1 MNISNPI
8 RSVIPAVHGDVLA
21 VLARTESPL
30 TGRGISGLIEGSSQ
44 AGVQKS
50 LSALVDAGVVLVE
63 SHPPANL
70 YRLNRRHLA
79 ADAIVELATMRS
91 RLLEAMRADLA
102 TWSPAPWGAWLF
114 GSAARSE
121 GSTASDIDVLL
132 VRPDRIDELDE
143 GWVTQVDRLVDGVT
157 AWTGNACAIVEY
169 SRSEF
174 DELLNSEER
183 LARDLRNDA
192 VALTDRRLPRA
203 RKRAS

>member
-8 RSVIPAVHGDVLA
+8 RSVIPALHGDVLA
-21 VLARTESPL
+21 VLARTEAPL
-30 TGRGISGLIEGSSQ
+30 TGRGIAGLIEGSSQ

-50 LSALVDAGVVLVE
+50 VSALVEAGVVLME

-79 ADAIVELATMRS
+79 AQAIVELATMRS
-91 RLLEAMRADLA
+91 RLLEAMRAELT

-114 GSAARSE
+114 GSAARGE

-143 GWVTQVDRLVDGVT
+143 GWVTQIDRLVDGVT
-157 AWTGNACAIVEY
+157 AWTGNPCAVVEY

-174 DELLNSEER
+174 DELLDSGER
-183 LARDLRNDA
+183 LARDLHTDA

-203 RKRAS
+203 RRRAS